1 MFYNHNMAEIHE
13 APIVHGR
20 ISVSAFTVS
29 TEMQFSDGS
38 KITAIENTLNTTS
51 TNPITN
57 SAVHNAINNINVPPT
72 SNFFVELLMN
82 PSSTH
87 ASGTVGFSTRS
98 VYNNSYSGGGTN
110 TSLDSVFVPVS
121 GTYAIS
127 SSSKSSTPGNQ
138 VNVEIRSNGSAL
150 ISSAAEDL
158 VMLTGTYFLT
168 AGDTITLF
176 SNNEVPV
183 SSTMMV
189 SLLKAEQTVPLQQ
202 GAMLPRNNCMTVV
215 EKYTCTSEAARTQLV
230 SDLVSDAS
238 TQGTST
244 ISYMVTSPSTTVVER
259 HAVILGTSAINAFI
273 FADVTRSGVSSYS
286 FHYIVPQNFTI
297 SNGSTISSTISDMAS
312 AQTAS
317 GQLASHHS
325 NLGRPSTVSVHL
337 QDLFVHRTV

>member
-1 MFYNHNMAEIHE
+1 MVEE
-13 APIVHGR
+13 APIVHGS
-20 ISVSAFTVS
+20 ISVSKFTVS
-29 TEMQFSDGS
+29 TEMQFPDGS

-57 SAVHNAINNINVPPT
+57 NAVHNAINNINVPPT

-98 VYNNSYSGGGTN
+98 LYNNSYSSGGTN
-110 TSLDSVFVPVS
+110 TTLDSVFVPVS

-127 SSSKSSTPGNQ
+127 SSSKSSIASNQ
-138 VNVEIRSNGSAL
+138 VNVEIRSNGSTL
-150 ISSAAEDL
+150 ISSAADTL
-158 VMLTGTYFLT
+158 VLLTGTYFLT
-168 AGDTITLF
+168 AGNTITLF
-176 SNNEVPV
+176 SNNETPT

-215 EKYTCTSEAARTQLV
+215 EKYTCASEAARTQLV

-259 HAVILGTSAINAFI
+259 HAVILGTSAINTFI

-286 FHYIVPQNFTI
+286 FHYIAPQNFTV
-297 SNGSTISSTISDMAS
+297 SNGSTISSTISDVAS

-317 GQLASHHS
+317 AQLVAHHES
-325 NLGRPSTVSVHL
+325 SSRTATVSVHL
-337 QDLFVHRTV
+337 QDLFVHRII

>member
-1 MFYNHNMAEIHE
+1 MAEVHE
-13 APIVHGR
+13 APIIHG
-20 ISVSAFTVS
+20 IVSVSACTVS
-29 TEMQFSDGS
+29 SEMQFSDGS
-38 KITAIENTLNTTS
+38 IITGIENTLNTTS

-57 SAVHNAINNINVPPT
+57 SAVNNAINNIIVPPT

-98 VYNNSYSGGGTN
+98 VYINSYSGGGTN
-110 TSLDSVFVPVS
+110 TSLDSVFVPVA

-127 SSSKSSTPGNQ
+127 SSSKASTTGNE

-150 ISSAAEDL
+150 ISSTSEDL

-202 GAMLPRNNCMTVV
+202 GAMLPRNNCMTAV

-238 TQGTST
+238 AQGTST

-259 HAVILGTSAINAFI
+259 HAVILGTSAINTFI
-273 FADVTRSGVSSYS
+273 FADVTRSGVSSYG

-297 SNGSTISSTISDMAS
+297 SNSTSGGEVNSTISDVAS

-325 NLGRPSTVSVHL
+325 SAGRPSTVSVHL